1 MYYIKGFRG
10 NWKPV
15 SKAEALEYGKNRL
28 KNLGL
33 SVHNIPRQNN
43 LKISV
48 INRHVKG
55 IDLKEFGIYE

>member
-10 NWKPV
+10 NWKLV
-15 SKAEALEYGKNRL
+15 LKVEALEYGKNRL
-28 KNLGL
+28 KDLGL
-33 SVHNIPRQNN
+33 SVHNIPRQND

-48 INRHVKG
+48 INKHVKG

>member
-10 NWKPV
+10 NWKSV